1 MKFHILI
8 SSMLFVGISASAA
21 GIRPMLTE
29 NNAKIIGDSTEV
41 ISEVVVTA
49 TRTPKLLKDVPYVTK
64 VFTINDI
71 RKADATNIQ
80 DLLTNIM
87 PGVEFA
93 CAMNQQTSLNMSG
106 FGGNAVLFLIDG
118 ERIAGETLDNPDFSR
133 LTLEDVERIEVVK
146 GAASSLYGSNAV
158 GGVVNIITRRPHN
171 KISSNVF
178 GHWGAF
184 GSQKYGTVIGFAQ
197 PKYTSLTTLQFT
209 RINDIELK
217 GGGDLTKVFG
227 NKTWNVKEKFT
238 WTPISK
244 LELTAKAGYFFRER
258 FASTDSHDRYR
269 DLSASLKANY
279 KLTTNNNI
287 ELSYVFDEYD
297 KSDLNLHTRKDVRD
311 YNNTQNSVRA
321 LYNHTFEGIGTLTAG
336 ADYMRDYL
344 MSYQFAGVN
353 SHTQHSADGFIQF
366 DWNIN
371 PRWNMIGGLRYD
383 YFSASSDSHLSA
395 KVGLMYKYAGWRFR
409 TSYAGGFRA
418 PSLKELFMQYNMS
431 NLFIV
436 HGNDKLKSENSDNF
450 QISAEYTRRSCS
462 FSVNVF
468 HNIFRNRISTV
479 WNTGFTGM
487 QYINTDKVRITGL
500 DVNAQARTKYGVGIN
515 ASYVFTYESSPMTQ
529 PYTSATRPHSAVL
542 RLDYDHNFKTWGFNV
557 GLSGRYLSKLTA
569 DQYTSATMY
578 THTQRITYP
587 GYQIWKFTAIGR
599 LNQGVRMTLSVD
611 NILNYKPNYY
621 YINSPIT
628 TGTTLSCGLSID
640 IDKLLKW

>member
-21 GIRPMLTE
+21 GIRPMVTE

-64 VFTINDI
+64 VFTVNDI

-279 KLTTNNNI
+279 KLTTDDNI

-297 KSDLNLHTRKDVRD
+297 KSDLNLQTRKDIRD

-321 LYNHTFEGIGTLTAG
+321 MYNHTFAGIGTLTAG

-344 MSYQFAGVN
+344 MSYQFAGDQ
-353 SHTQHSADGFIQF
+353 SHIQNSADGFIQF
-366 DWNIN
+366 DWD
-371 PRWNMIGGLRYD
+371 PSAHWNMIGGLRYD
-383 YFSASSDSHLSA
+383 YFSASSKSRLSA
-395 KVGLMYKYAGWRFR
+395 KIGVMYKLNGWRFR

-418 PSLKELFMQYNMS
+418 PSLKELFMHFNMANVFTIYGNK
-431 NLFIV
+431 NL
-436 HGNDKLKSENSDNF
+436 KPENSDNF
-450 QISAEYTRRSCS
+450 QISAEYTHRNYS
-462 FSVNVF
+462 FSANAF
-468 HNIFRNRISTV
+468 HNIFRNRISTA
-479 WNTGFTGM
+479 WNTALNGM
-487 QYINTDKVRITGL
+487 NYLNTAKVRITGL
-500 DVNAQARTKYGVGIN
+500 DINAQTRFLCGIGLT
-515 ASYVFTYESSPMTQ
+515 ASYVYTHENIPMGQ
-529 PYTSATRPHSAVL
+529 PYTSSTRPHSAVL
-542 RLDYDHNFKTWGFNV
+542 RADYDHNFRTWGFNV
-557 GLSGRYLSKLTA
+557 ALTGRYLSKLSI
-569 DQYTSATMY
+569 DQYTSATSY
-578 THTQRITYP
+578 TQTQRVTYP
-587 GYQIWKFTAIGR
+587 DYQIWRLTAMGR
-599 LNQGVRMTLSVD
+599 LNRGVRLTMTVD
-611 NILNYKPNYY
+611 NIFNYKPSYY
-621 YINSPIT
+621 YINSPTT
-628 TGTTLSCGLSID
+628 TGAILSCGLSVD
-640 IDKLLKW
+640 IDKLIK